1 MYVYVCTLFSINSS
15 LFSKVKKLRN
25 KKGVFPF
32 IWIYSTYVIYLYGY
46 IDYI

>member
-32 IWIYSTYVIYLYGY
+32 ILIYSTYIIYLYGY